1 MAITGAAG
9 RSLASLLLTHL
20 GSYPKF
26 KFTSLFFR
34 KSTGATVGKTELKWT
49 DWVWHF
55 QRRAVQGET
64 EALTLN

>member
-1 MAITGAAG
+1 MQST
-9 RSLASLLLTHL
+9 SLLLTHL

-34 KSTGATVGKTELKWT
+34 KSTGAMVGRTESKRI

-55 QRRAVQGET
+55 QRRVVQGET